1 MLKNKIKFIYFILV
15 LFYFFH
21 KNVVYITFSVLP
33 DLIAS
38 KSADLVSGTAST
50 GLLLVNSI
58 CGGGGGGGA
67 AFINGGGGGIKISSK
82 I

>member
-1 MLKNKIKFIYFILV
+1 M
-15 LFYFFH
+15 
-21 KNVVYITFSVLP
+21 SVLP
-33 DLIAS
+33 DRMAS
-38 KSADLVSGTAST
+38 KRADLVSGTAST

-67 AFINGGGGGIKISSK
+67 AFINGGGGGIKDSSK

>member
-1 MLKNKIKFIYFILV
+1 M
-15 LFYFFH
+15 
-21 KNVVYITFSVLP
+21 
-33 DLIAS
+33 AS
-38 KSADLVSGTAST
+38 NSADLVSGTAST

-67 AFINGGGGGIKISSK
+67 AFINGGGGGIKMSSK

>member
-1 MLKNKIKFIYFILV
+1 LYYFIISSIHTL
-15 LFYFFH
+15 
-21 KNVVYITFSVLP
+21 SVLP

-38 KSADLVSGTAST
+38 KSADLVSAAASA
-50 GLLLVNSI
+50 GLFFNDSI

-67 AFINGGGGGIKISSK
+67 AFINGGGGGIKNSSK